1 MNNVKEAFN
10 NFNIMNR
17 AGRQLFMKMMGQ
29 MNPSQSCK
37 GASFNGMP
45 DMHSFMAGMPDMH
58 SFMAGMREM
67 GQKMGGAMPNMQN
80 HAQNAAQNMMPI
92 MQQQMIQMMGFMAQ
106 MNQTALGMMQTM
118 FDQNCKLMYRFME
131 MANGMAQAG
140 AAAPEQAE
148 KPAETEEA
156 GNTEA

>member
-1 MNNVKEAFN
+1 MNNVKEAIN

-17 AGRQLFMKMMGQ
+17 AGRQFFSKMMGQ
-29 MNPSQSCK
+29 MNPLQSFK

-45 DMHSFMAGMPDMH
+45 DMKSFMAGMQ
-58 SFMAGMREM
+58 EM
-67 GQKMGGAMPNMQN
+67 GQKMGGAMPDM
-80 HAQNAAQNMMPI
+80 HNAAQKAAQSMMPM
-92 MQQQMIQMMGFMAQ
+92 MQQQMIQMMGFMTQ

-140 AAAPEQAE
+140 TAAPEQDE
-148 KPAETEEA
+148 KPVDSEEA
-156 GNTEA
+156 GNTEAEA

>member
-45 DMHSFMAGMPDMH
+45 DMQ

-92 MQQQMIQMMGFMAQ
+92 MQQHMTQMMGFMFQ

-118 FDQNCKLMYRFME
+118 FDQNCKLMNQFME

-140 AAAPEQAE
+140 AAAPEQDK